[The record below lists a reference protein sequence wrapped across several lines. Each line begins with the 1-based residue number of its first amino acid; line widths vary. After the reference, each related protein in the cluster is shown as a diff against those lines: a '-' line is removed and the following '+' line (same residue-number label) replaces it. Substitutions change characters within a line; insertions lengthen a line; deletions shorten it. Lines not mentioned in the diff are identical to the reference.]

1 MKITELLTKHTIK
14 LNIESKEKENV
25 IDEMVT
31 VLDKAGKL
39 NDRQAYKEAILNR
52 ESQSS
57 TGIGEGIAIPHAKT
71 ASVINPAIAFG
82 RSKDGVD
89 YESLD
94 GQPAHLVFMIAATE
108 GANNTHLEA
117 LSRLSTLLMREEIRK
132 QLLEAESEDAIIDII
147 NQHDKDDDEEEEE
160 EEAAPAPAGKGKILA
175 VTACPTGIAHTFM
188 AADALKEKAKE
199 LGVEIKVE
207 TNGSS
212 GIKHKLTA
220 QEIEDA
226 PAIIV
231 AADKQV
237 EMERFKGKRVLQV
250 PVTAGIRRPQELIEK
265 AMNQDAPIYQGSGG
279 GSAASNDDEEAK
291 GKSGSGIGNTFYKHL
306 MSGVSN
312 MLPFVVGGGI
322 LVAISFFW
330 GIHSADPNDP
340 SYNTFAA
347 ALNFIGGDNALKLIV
362 AVLAGFIAMSIADRP
377 GFAPGMV
384 GGFMATQANAGFL
397 GGLIAGFLAGYVVIL
412 LKKVFTFIPQS
423 LDGLKPVLI
432 YPLFGIF
439 ITGVLMQFV
448 VNTPVAAFMNF
459 LTNWLESL
467 GTGNLVLMGII
478 LGGMMAIDMGGP
490 LNKAAFTFGIA
501 MIDAGN
507 YAPHAAIMAGGMVPP
522 LGIALATT
530 IFRNKFTQRDREAG
544 ITCYFMGAAFV
555 TEGAIPFAA
564 ADPLRVIPAAVVGA
578 AVAGGLTEFFRV
590 TLPAPHGGVFVAFI
604 TNHPMLYLLS
614 IVIGAVVMAII
625 LGIVKKTCYRKIRKK
640 ASLVRKD
647 AFSYPAGRE
656 RG

>member
-1 MKITELLTKHTIK
+1 MKITDLLTKHTIK

-160 EEAAPAPAGKGKILA
+160 EETAPAPAGKGKILA

-188 AADALKEKAKE
+188 AADALKEKAKD

-250 PVTAGIRRPQELIEK
+250 PVTAGIRRPQDLIEK
-265 AMNQDAPIYQGSGG
+265 AVNQDAPIYQGSGG
-279 GSAASNDDEEAK
+279 GSSAQSDENEPKA
-291 GKSGSGIGNTFYKHL
+291 KSGGIGNAFYKHL

-330 GIHSADPNDP
+330 GIHSSDPNDP

-412 LKKVFTFIPQS
+412 LKKVFVFIPQS

-448 VNTPVAAFMNF
+448 INTPVAAFMNF
-459 LTNWLESL
+459 LTDWLQSL

-530 IFRNKFTQRDREAG
+530 IFRNKFSQRDREAG

-590 TLPAPHGGVFVAFI
+590 TLPAPHGGIFVAFI
-604 TNHPMLYLLS
+604 TNHPLLYLLS
-614 IVIGAVVMAII
+614 IVIGAVIMAMI
-625 LGIVKKTCYRKIRKK
+625 LGIVKKPVTEK
-640 ASLVRKD
+640 
-647 AFSYPAGRE
+647 
-656 RG
+656 

>member
-14 LNIESKEKENV
+14 LQLDSQQKEAVIEEL
-25 IDEMVT
+25 VT
-31 VLDKAGKL
+31 VLDTAGKL
-39 NDRQAYKEAILNR
+39 NDKEGYKAAVINR
-52 ESQSS
+52 EKQSS

-71 ASVINPAIAFG
+71 ASVKEPAIAFG
-82 RSKDGVD
+82 RSTSGVD

-94 GQPAHLVFMIAATE
+94 AQPSHLVFMIAATE

-132 QLLEAESEDAIIDII
+132 QLLEAASEDEIIDII
-147 NQHDKDDDEEEEE
+147 NTHDKDDEEEEE
-160 EEAAPAPAGKGKILA
+160 VQEEPATSGKPAKILA

-199 LGVEIKVE
+199 MGVDIKVE
-207 TNGSS
+207 TNGSG
-212 GIKHKLTA
+212 GIKHALTA
-220 QEIEDA
+220 KEIEEA

-237 EMERFKGKRVLQV
+237 EMERFKGKHVIEV

-265 AMNQDAPIYQGSGG
+265 AVNQDAPIYKGSGG
-279 GSAASNDDEEAK
+279 SSSKEDKESSGK
-291 GKSGSGIGNTFYKHL
+291 GRSGFYKHL

-330 GIHSADPNDP
+330 GINSADPKDP
-340 SYNTFAA
+340 SFNSFAA
-347 ALNFIGGDNALKLIV
+347 VLKGIGGDNALALIV

-384 GGFMATQANAGFL
+384 GGFMASAAGAGFL
-397 GGLIAGFLAGYVVIL
+397 GGLIAGFLAGYIVVL
-412 LKKVFTFIPQS
+412 LKKVFTFVPQS
-423 LDGLKPVLI
+423 LDGIKPVLL

-439 ITGVLMQFV
+439 FTGIIMHYI
-448 VNTPVAAFMNF
+448 VNTPVKMVMDG
-459 LTNWLESL
+459 LTHWLESL

-478 LGGMMAIDMGGP
+478 LAGMMAIDMGGP
-490 LNKAAFTFGIA
+490 INKAAYTFGLA
-501 MIDAGN
+501 MIAAGN

-530 IFRNKFTQRDREAG
+530 IFRNKFSKRDREAG
-544 ITCYFMGAAFV
+544 ITCYFMGAAFI

-564 ADPLRVIPAAVVGA
+564 ADPLRVIPSAVIGA

-590 TLPAPHGGVFVAFI
+590 TLPAPHGGLFVFWV
-604 TNHPMLYLLS
+604 TNHPVLYIIS
-614 IVIGAVVMAII
+614 ILIGAVVTAIL
-625 LGIVKKTCYRKIRKK
+625 LGILKKPVKLE
-640 ASLVRKD
+640 A
-647 AFSYPAGRE
+647 
-656 RG
+656 

>member
-160 EEAAPAPAGKGKILA
+160 AAPAPAGKGKILA

-279 GSAASNDDEEAK
+279 GSADSNDDEEAR
-291 GKSGSGIGNTFYKHL
+291 GKSGSSIGNAFYKHL

-614 IVIGAVVMAII
+614 IMIGAVVMAII
-625 LGIVKKTCYRKIRKK
+625 LGIVKKPVTEK
-640 ASLVRKD
+640 
-647 AFSYPAGRE
+647 
-656 RG
+656 

>member
-160 EEAAPAPAGKGKILA
+160 AAPAPAGKGKILA

-265 AMNQDAPIYQGSGG
+265 AVNQDAPIYQGSGG
-279 GSAASNDDEEAK
+279 SSAQSDENEAK
-291 GKSGSGIGNTFYKHL
+291 GSSGGIGNAFYKHL

-330 GIHSADPNDP
+330 GIHSSDPNDP

-412 LKKVFTFIPQS
+412 LKKVFVFIPQS

-448 VNTPVAAFMNF
+448 INTPVAAFMNF
-459 LTNWLESL
+459 LTDWLQSL

-530 IFRNKFTQRDREAG
+530 IFRNKFSQRDREAG

-590 TLPAPHGGVFVAFI
+590 TLPAPHGGIFVAFI
-604 TNHPMLYLLS
+604 TNHPLLYLLS

-625 LGIVKKTCYRKIRKK
+625 LGIVKKPVTDK
-640 ASLVRKD
+640 
-647 AFSYPAGRE
+647 
-656 RG
+656 

>member
-147 NQHDKDDDEEEEE
+147 NQYDKDDDEEEEE
-160 EEAAPAPAGKGKILA
+160 ETAPAPAGKGKILA

-265 AMNQDAPIYQGSGG
+265 AVNQDAPIYQGSGG
-279 GSAASNDDEEAK
+279 GSSAQSDENEPKA
-291 GKSGSGIGNTFYKHL
+291 KSGGIGNAFYKHL

-330 GIHSADPNDP
+330 GIHSSDPNDP

-412 LKKVFTFIPQS
+412 LKKVFVFIPQS

-448 VNTPVAAFMNF
+448 INTPVAAFMNF
-459 LTNWLESL
+459 LTDWLQSL

-530 IFRNKFTQRDREAG
+530 IFRNKFSQRDREAG

-590 TLPAPHGGVFVAFI
+590 TLPAPHGGIFVAFI
-604 TNHPMLYLLS
+604 TNHPLLYLLS
-614 IVIGAVVMAII
+614 IVIGAVVMAMI
-625 LGIVKKTCYRKIRKK
+625 LGIVKKPVTEK
-640 ASLVRKD
+640 
-647 AFSYPAGRE
+647 
-656 RG
+656 

>member
-1 MKITELLTKHTIK
+1 MKITELLTKQTIK
-14 LNIESKEKENV
+14 LQLDSQQKEAVIEEL
-25 IDEMVT
+25 VT
-31 VLDKAGKL
+31 VLDTAGKL
-39 NDRQAYKEAILNR
+39 NDKEGYKEAVLNR
-52 ESQSS
+52 EKQSS

-71 ASVINPAIAFG
+71 ASVKEPAIAFG
-82 RSKDGVD
+82 RSTAGVD

-94 GQPAHLVFMIAATE
+94 AQPSHLVFMIAATE

-132 QLLEAESEDAIIDII
+132 QLLEAATEDEIIDII
-147 NQHDKDDDEEEEE
+147 NTHDKDDEEEEE
-160 EEAAPAPAGKGKILA
+160 EVQEEPVVAGKPAKILA

-199 LGVEIKVE
+199 MGIDIKVE
-207 TNGSS
+207 TNGSG
-212 GIKHKLTA
+212 GIKHALTA
-220 QEIEDA
+220 KEIEEA

-237 EMERFKGKRVLQV
+237 EMERFKGKHVIEV

-265 AMNQDAPIYQGSGG
+265 AVNQDAPIYKGSGG
-279 GSAASNDDEEAK
+279 SSSKDEHESSGK
-291 GKSGSGIGNTFYKHL
+291 GRSGFYKHL

-330 GIHSADPNDP
+330 GINSADPKAP
-340 SYNTFAA
+340 SFNSFAA
-347 ALNFIGGDNALKLIV
+347 VLKGIGGDNALALIV

-384 GGFMATQANAGFL
+384 GGFMASAAGAGFL
-397 GGLIAGFLAGYVVIL
+397 GGLIAGFLAGYVVVL
-412 LKKVFTFIPQS
+412 LKKVFTFVPQS
-423 LDGLKPVLI
+423 LDGIKPVLL

-439 ITGVLMQFV
+439 FTGIIMHYI
-448 VNTPVAAFMNF
+448 VNTPVKMVMDG
-459 LTNWLESL
+459 LTHWLETL

-478 LGGMMAIDMGGP
+478 LAGMMAIDMGGP
-490 LNKAAFTFGIA
+490 INKAAYTFGLA
-501 MIDAGN
+501 MIAAGN

-530 IFRNKFTQRDREAG
+530 IFRNKFSKRDREAG
-544 ITCYFMGAAFV
+544 ITCYFMGAAFI

-564 ADPLRVIPAAVVGA
+564 ADPLRVIPSAVIGA

-590 TLPAPHGGVFVAFI
+590 TLPAPHGGLFVFWV
-604 TNHPMLYLLS
+604 TNHPVLYIIS
-614 IVIGAVVMAII
+614 ILIGAVVTAIL
-625 LGIVKKTCYRKIRKK
+625 LGILKKPVKLE
-640 ASLVRKD
+640 A
-647 AFSYPAGRE
+647 
-656 RG
+656 

>member
-39 NDRQAYKEAILNR
+39 NDRQAYQEAILNR

-160 EEAAPAPAGKGKILA
+160 EETAPAPAGKGKILA

-265 AMNQDAPIYQGSGG
+265 AVNQDAPIYQGSGG
-279 GSAASNDDEEAK
+279 GSSAQSDENEPKA
-291 GKSGSGIGNTFYKHL
+291 KSGGIGNAFYKHL

-330 GIHSADPNDP
+330 GIHSSDPNDP

-412 LKKVFTFIPQS
+412 LKKVFVFIPQS

-448 VNTPVAAFMNF
+448 INTPVAAFMNF
-459 LTNWLESL
+459 LTDWLQSL

-530 IFRNKFTQRDREAG
+530 IFRNKFSQRDREAG

-590 TLPAPHGGVFVAFI
+590 TLPAPHGGIFVAFI
-604 TNHPMLYLLS
+604 TNHPFLYLLS
-614 IVIGAVVMAII
+614 IVIGAVVMAMI
-625 LGIVKKTCYRKIRKK
+625 LGIVKKPVTEK
-640 ASLVRKD
+640 
-647 AFSYPAGRE
+647 
-656 RG
+656 

>member
-31 VLDKAGKL
+31 VLDQAGKL
-39 NDRQAYKEAILNR
+39 NDRAAYKEAILNR

-82 RSKDGVD
+82 RSKEGVD

-94 GQPAHLVFMIAATE
+94 AQPAHLIFMIAATE

-132 QLLEAESEDAIIDII
+132 QLLEAETEDAIIDII
-147 NQHDKDDDEEEEE
+147 NAHDKDDDEEEEE
-160 EEAAPAPAGKGKILA
+160 NEPQAPSSKGKILA

-199 LGVEIKVE
+199 LGVDIKVE

-212 GIKHKLTA
+212 GIKHALTA

-237 EMERFKGKRVLQV
+237 EMERFKGKHVLEV

-265 AMNQDAPIYQGSGG
+265 AVNQDAPIYKGNGGVSSAGS
-279 GSAASNDDEEAK
+279 EEAESK
-291 GKSGSGIGNTFYKHL
+291 GKSGGIGNTFYKHL

-330 GIHSADPNDP
+330 GINSSKPDDPT
-340 SYNTFAA
+340 YNAFAA
-347 ALNFIGGDNALKLIV
+347 ALKFIGGDNALALIV

-377 GFAPGMV
+377 GLAPGMV
-384 GGFMATQANAGFL
+384 GGFMAYQADAGFL
-397 GGLIAGFLAGYVVIL
+397 GGLIAGFLAGYIVVL
-412 LKKVFTFIPQS
+412 LKKVFAGIPQS
-423 LDGLKPVLI
+423 LDGLKPVLL

-439 ITGVLMQFV
+439 LTGIIMRFV
-448 VNTPVAAFMNF
+448 INTPVAAFMSF

-530 IFRNKFTQRDREAG
+530 FFKSKFSKRDREAG
-544 ITCYFMGAAFV
+544 VTCYFMGAAFV

-564 ADPLRVIPAAVVGA
+564 ADPLRVIPASVIGA

-604 TNHPMLYLLS
+604 TNHPLLYLLS
-614 IVIGAVVMAII
+614 IVIGAVITAVL
-625 LGIVKKTCYRKIRKK
+625 LGIFKKPVT
-640 ASLVRKD
+640 
-647 AFSYPAGRE
+647 E
-656 RG
+656 Q